1 MRYDIDEEL
10 KADKNATCELKL
22 SKSATL
28 EKKETSFCSPIRMKR
43 EHFEKISQLTFCETS

>member
-28 EKKETSFCSPIRMKR
+28 EKKETSFCSHIRMKR
-43 EHFEKISQLTFCETS
+43 EHFEKNISINFL